1 MLLMAAQI
9 LQRTFKPFFNQIL
22 WIFSVYLYMC
32 FQIMLSI
39 WVYPYAFL
47 ISIGCMSVCLYMCFL
62 ILLGIWV
69 KKYLYMCIEGC
80 S

>member
-22 WIFSVYLYMC
+22 LGFSVYLYMC

-47 ISIGCMSVCLYMCFL
+47 ISIGYFCLSLYVFFNSVRY
-62 ILLGIWV
+62 LG
-69 KKYLYMCIEGC
+69 
-80 S
+80 